1 MDYSFTSSALVF
13 PAISLLMLAYT
24 QRFLTLSDLV
34 RKIHDK
40 YLSSD
45 KQSDSLKYQIE
56 NLKKRLKIIQIMQIF
71 GAGAFTLAIIAMLV
85 YAINISLSLMIF
97 LGSLISLLIS
107 LGLLLYEL
115 QISVNAL
122 NIQLNEID

>member
-97 LGSLISLLIS
+97 LGSLIILLIS